1 MSTWT
6 PMTKGRHEQEE
17 RSGKNAE
24 DFLDEPRQHETD
36 WEDYDEDQEDE
47 E

>member
-1 MSTWT
+1 
-6 PMTKGRHEQEE
+6 MTKGRHEQEE
-17 RSGKNAE
+17 RSGKSAE